1 MAPRNNSNSAST
13 SQASIGDSRKI
24 EGKRLFYLTYGTG
37 IRERAREWIQVIQE
51 TARRRE
57 LNNEEIIE
65 LTDNNSDETFRQMF
79 RKYRAE
85 TTFDL
90 GDFVQWFKIMNNVEE
105 RSISP
110 YSRLL
115 KVLQEVPKGTFQSTC
130 EVWLKMGAGIYGSNE
145 NLTLTRLVQ
154 RIFMSTIKNPQ
165 LKTALHALPPPDSV
179 NELVSEAIAF
189 VRRNRIPMAELD
201 KDAEEVW
208 PKLQPPP
215 ESRPATTENRP
226 APTEDRGRKR
236 NREKRFFPSKNKRGF
251 ERKQENKS
259 SYNQKASN
267 RNTYYQKNGPPEKR
281 IKSEGYH

>member
-13 SQASIGDSRKI
+13 SQAASREPKKI
-24 EGKRLFYLTYGTG
+24 EDKRLFYLTYGTG

-90 GDFVQWFKIMNNVEE
+90 GDFVQWFKRMNNVEE

-110 YSRLL
+110 YSRFM
-115 KVLQEVPKGTFQSTC
+115 KMLQEVPEGTWESTC
-130 EVWLKMGAGIYGSNE
+130 DEWLKKDAENYGKSE
-145 NLTLTRLVQ
+145 VLSLTRLYQ
-154 RIFMSTIKNPQ
+154 RVFIDSIKNLQ
-165 LKTALHALPPPDSV
+165 LRAALHALPPPRSV
-179 NELVSEAIAF
+179 NELVGEARAF
-189 VRRNRIPMAELD
+189 VKQNRIPMAELD
-201 KDAEEVW
+201 RDAKKAW
-208 PKLQPPP
+208 PKLPPPP
-215 ESRPATTENRP
+215 EEQP

-236 NREKRFFPSKNKRGF
+236 NREKRLFPNKKRGF

-259 SYNQKASN
+259 LYNQKASN

-281 IKSEGYH
+281 IKLEGYH